1 VPAPDEA
8 AAERVERELRLRAYE
23 TLRAEGFYA

>member
-23 TLRAEGFYA
+23 SLRAEGFYA